1 MMIDGIDIYL
11 MHRRIKKLEE
21 DKEKMARLLEE
32 APANDPTFAYV
43 HEDELRELLNKEEWK

>member
-21 DKEKMARLLEE
+21 DKEKMARLLKE
-32 APANDPTFAYV
+32 AAANDPTFAYV
-43 HEDELRELLNKEEWK
+43 HEDELRELLNKDEWK